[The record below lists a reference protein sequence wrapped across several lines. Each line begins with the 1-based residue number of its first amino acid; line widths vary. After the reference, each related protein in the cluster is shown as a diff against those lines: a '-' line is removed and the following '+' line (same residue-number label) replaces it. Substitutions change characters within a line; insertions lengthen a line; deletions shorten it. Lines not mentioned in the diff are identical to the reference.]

1 MNAFD
6 QLAPPLQ
13 KWIRQQGWPSLRP
26 VQTAGIN
33 AILGT
38 NDDVIITAA
47 TAGGKTEAAFLPLI
61 SDVLLEEPAQDHGFD
76 LVYVGPLKALINDQT
91 RRLED
96 MCREAELAVVPW
108 HGDIGSG
115 VKSRALKAPR
125 GVLLITPESLEAL
138 FVRRGSS
145 IATLFG
151 ATRAIVLDELHTLLD
166 SERGIQL
173 RSLMTRMEISTG
185 RQIRRVGLSAT
196 LGDTGLARHFLRREA
211 PDDVVLCDAAG
222 GGAEFQVQ
230 LRGYLTGGKVPEDEV
245 AAKDDRS
252 AEAAIAMHLF
262 EKLRG
267 SNNLV
272 FAGSRG
278 KVELY
283 ADRLR
288 LLGEAQG
295 LPQEFYPHH
304 ASLSKEHREFVE
316 KRLKDAS
323 LPTTAICTSTLELG
337 IDIGSVTCVAQI
349 GAPFTVASLAQRLGR
364 SGRRAGQPS
373 ILRQYQIEARL
384 EKGSHLADRFR
395 LGLVRAIAMIE
406 LYLQKWYE
414 PPRSSALHLSTLVHQ
429 ILAVIAERGGASA
442 ERLYA
447 TLCRKGPFYAVDTTL
462 FLAVLRQIG
471 SPDIA
476 LIEQSDNGLL
486 LLGRQGEKLVE
497 HYSFYAVFK
506 TPEEFRLVEQGKD
519 LGTLPVDNILAP
531 GMTII
536 FSGRRWEIVEI
547 HEREKVIL
555 VTRSRAGAPPL
566 FGGDPGEIDNQVVEK
581 MFEVLEGQA
590 VPIYLDKQAAA
601 LLAEA
606 RGNFALAEAGFHR
619 IIATG
624 EDGHLIATRKGS
636 VVTNTLALALGGFG
650 FETSIYDGFIEVR
663 TKEAELGLEDALA
676 LIAESERLSLFYR
689 QAEPQSEKFHPFLS
703 ADLLQ
708 QDALSCRLDE
718 TGAIRLASEILA
730 SMQRQFA
737 RNR

>member
-6 QLAPPLQ
+6 RLAPSLQ
-13 KWIRQQGWPSLRP
+13 KWIRQEGWPSLRSI
-26 VQTAGIN
+26 QTQGIN
-33 AILGT
+33 AIIGT
-38 NDDVIITAA
+38 DSDVIITAA

-61 SDVLLEEPAQDHGFD
+61 SDVLLEKPAQDRGFD
-76 LVYVGPLKALINDQT
+76 LVYIGPLKALINDQT

-96 MCREAELAVVPW
+96 MCREAQLPVVPW

-115 VKSRALKAPR
+115 VKSRALKKPC
-125 GVLLITPESLEAL
+125 GILLITPESLEAL

-151 ATRAIVLDELHTLLD
+151 MTRAIVLDELHTLLD

-173 RSLMTRMEISTG
+173 RSLMTRMEITSG
-185 RQIRRVGLSAT
+185 RKIRRVGLSAT
-196 LGDTGLARHFLRREA
+196 LGDTSLACHFLRREA
-211 PDDVVLCDAAG
+211 PHDVVLCKPDG

-230 LRGYLTGGKVPEDEV
+230 LRGYLSGSKVPEDEV
-245 AAKDDRS
+245 ETREDRS

-262 EKLRG
+262 EKMRG

-272 FAGSRG
+272 FAGARG

-304 ASLSKEHREFVE
+304 ASLSREHREFVE
-316 KRLKDAS
+316 KRLKETR

-337 IDIGSVTCVAQI
+337 IDIGSVTCVGQI

-384 EKGSHLADRFR
+384 DKNSHLADRFR

-429 ILAVIAERGGASA
+429 ILSVIAERGGASA
-442 ERLYA
+442 ERLYS
-447 TLCRKGPFYAVDTTL
+447 TLCRRGPFYAVDTDL
-462 FLAVLRQIG
+462 FLAVLQQIG
-471 SPDIA
+471 SPEIA

-506 TPEEFRLVEQGKD
+506 TPEEFRLVEQGKE
-519 LGTLPVDNILAP
+519 LGTLPVTDILVP

-547 HEREKVIL
+547 HDSEKVIL
-555 VTRSRAGAPPL
+555 VAKSRDGAPPM
-566 FGGDPGEIDNQVVEK
+566 FGGDPGEIHNRVVEK
-581 MFEVLEGQA
+581 MFEVLEGEA
-590 VPIYLDKQAAA
+590 IPIYLDRQAAA

-606 RGNFALAEAGFHR
+606 RGNFMLAGAGVNR

-624 EDGHLIATRKGS
+624 ESNHLIATHKGS
-636 VVTNTLALALGGFG
+636 VVTNTLALALRGFG
-650 FETSIYDGFIEVR
+650 FEATTYDGFVEVR
-663 TKEAELGLEDALA
+663 KNEADIELEDALA
-676 LIAESERLSLFYR
+676 VIAESEELSLFD
-689 QAEPQSEKFHPFLS
+689 QPTNLQFEKFHPYLS
-703 ADLLQ
+703 TDLLQ
-708 QDALSCRLDE
+708 KDALSCRLDE

-730 SMQRQFA
+730 IT
-737 RNR
+737 